1 VTSVTKLDDVR
12 NRLIEAACV
21 PRDCGHGSGTLAQA
35 NEIRSAHPEVPGS
48 DIHTAAILGDD
59 AAVRRFLALEP
70 ANATAKGGPYD
81 WDALTHLC
89 FSRYLRLDGAR
100 SEGFVRA
107 ATALLDAGASA
118 NTGWF
123 EPDHQPA
130 PQWESVLYGA
140 AGVAHHAALTRLL
153 LERGADP
160 NDGEVTYHA
169 PEGWDNEAMK
179 ALIETG
185 KLTDDSLATMLLRK
199 ADWHDKEGIK
209 LLLEAGADPNRQTQW
224 AKTALHNAILSDNA
238 IEILQALLDHGGDP
252 TILPDRPDKSYRST
266 SGRSTV
272 SIAARR
278 GRRDVLDLFE
288 RRAIPM
294 ELEGVEQL
302 IAACASN
309 DAAHVRTIAMRE
321 PQLVR
326 ELVAEGG
333 TLLSEFAGNGNT
345 EGVRHLL
352 DLGVPV
358 TAVYEKGDGYFG
370 IAPNSTAL
378 HVAAWRARPETVKLL
393 IERGAPI
400 EAIDG
405 HGRTALQLAVLACVD
420 SYWTQRRSPE
430 SVAALLQAGASVAGV
445 RYPSGY
451 ADVDYLLKSHG
462 AVG

>member
-1 VTSVTKLDDVR
+1 
-12 NRLIEAACV
+12 
-21 PRDCGHGSGTLAQA
+21 
-35 NEIRSAHPEVPGS
+35 
-48 DIHTAAILGDD
+48 
-59 AAVRRFLALEP
+59 
-70 ANATAKGGPYD
+70 
-81 WDALTHLC
+81 
-89 FSRYLRLDGAR
+89 
-100 SEGFVRA
+100 
-107 ATALLDAGASA
+107 
-118 NTGWF
+118 
-123 EPDHQPA
+123 
-130 PQWESVLYGA
+130 
-140 AGVAHHAALTRLL
+140 
-153 LERGADP
+153 
-160 NDGEVTYHA
+160 
-169 PEGWDNEAMK
+169 MK

-199 ADWHDKEGIK
+199 ADWHDQEGIK

-224 AKTALHNAILSDNA
+224 GKTALHNAILSDNA